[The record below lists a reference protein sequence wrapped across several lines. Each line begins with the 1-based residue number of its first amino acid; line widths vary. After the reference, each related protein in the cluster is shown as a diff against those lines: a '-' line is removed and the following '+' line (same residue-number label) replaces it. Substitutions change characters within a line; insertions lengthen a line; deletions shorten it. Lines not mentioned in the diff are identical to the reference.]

1 MRNLVPADSTWKHG
15 YASKAPQF
23 AIIFHGREIPG
34 WSRRGFVAAGRG
46 VGMYPGAF
54 AYHRAKSYSE
64 AVSQLSEL
72 GEDAKFLAGGQSL
85 IPLMKLRLST
95 PRHLVDLNF
104 IPETSYIHGNGALRI
119 GALTRHSQIA
129 ASLDAAQIPI
139 LRDCATGI
147 ADPQVRHMGTIG
159 GSLAEADP
167 TGDWAPVLLATGATV
182 KTLGASGERS
192 IDISEFILDAFH
204 SALQHGE
211 LVTEIAVPL
220 PNKRSGGAYIALK
233 RCAPVY
239 ASASVAVQ
247 LALHD
252 DDSCKDARIYLGV
265 LGLTATRV
273 PAAEEALQ
281 DRQIDAGLLQTVREA
296 VMDTAEPTSDMRGS
310 ADYKREVAG
319 TLAKL
324 ALQAAVRRA
333 RGEHVE
339 VTHLYA

>member
-1 MRNLVPADSTWKHG
+1 
-15 YASKAPQF
+15 
-23 AIIFHGREIPG
+23 
-34 WSRRGFVAAGRG
+34 
-46 VGMYPGAF
+46 MYPGAF

-95 PRHLVDLNF
+95 PHHLVDLNF
-104 IPETSYIHGNGALRI
+104 IPQTSYIHRNGTLRI
-119 GALTRHSQIA
+119 GAMTRHSQIA
-129 ASLDAAQIPI
+129 GSTDAAQISI
-139 LRDCATGI
+139 LRDCAAGI

-182 KTLGASGERS
+182 KTLGPAGERS
-192 IDISEFILDAFH
+192 IDISEFILDAYNT
-204 SALQHGE
+204 ALQPAE
-211 LVTEIAVPL
+211 LITEIAVPL
-220 PNKRSGGAYIALK
+220 PERRSGGAYVALK

-247 LALHD
+247 LTLRD
-252 DDSCKDARIYLGV
+252 DHSCADARVYLGV
-265 LGLTATRV
+265 VGLTAARV
-273 PAAEEALQ
+273 AAAEEALLTGQ
-281 DRQIDAGLLQTVREA
+281 LDGKTLEKVRTA

-310 ADYKREVAG
+310 ADYKRHAAG

-324 ALQAAVRRA
+324 AVEAALRRA
-333 RGEHVE
+333 RGKDVE